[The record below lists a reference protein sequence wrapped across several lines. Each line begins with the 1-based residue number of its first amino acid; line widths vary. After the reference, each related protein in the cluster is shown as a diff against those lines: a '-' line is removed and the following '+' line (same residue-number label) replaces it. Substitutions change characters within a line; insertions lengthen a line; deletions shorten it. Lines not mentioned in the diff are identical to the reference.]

1 MIMAKFDVERMIERF
16 VSGTDI
22 SIRAANEIEV
32 ALDDAFP
39 NDDYVQETVVMLAM
53 YRPGGGEFL
62 FDTVTIKQR
71 LAATMGYLRK
81 AR

>member
-1 MIMAKFDVERMIERF
+1 MAKFDVERMIERF

-62 FDTVTIKQR
+62 FDTMTIKQR